1 MDSIAQLNDFII
13 FAIISFKYA
22 TMKIIAHINT
32 DTPEGQRILEELRKH
47 PHVVSFEES
56 HVNEPETAYETP
68 KKTENN
74 APEGYVTL
82 EEFRTKMHEFVR
94 KQYAK

>member
-1 MDSIAQLNDFII
+1 
-13 FAIISFKYA
+13 
-22 TMKIIAHINT
+22 MKIIAHINT
-32 DTPEGQRILEELRKH
+32 NTPEGRKIVEELH
-47 PHVVSFEES
+47 NYPDVVSFEEN
-56 HVNEPETAYETP
+56 HINEPETAYETH